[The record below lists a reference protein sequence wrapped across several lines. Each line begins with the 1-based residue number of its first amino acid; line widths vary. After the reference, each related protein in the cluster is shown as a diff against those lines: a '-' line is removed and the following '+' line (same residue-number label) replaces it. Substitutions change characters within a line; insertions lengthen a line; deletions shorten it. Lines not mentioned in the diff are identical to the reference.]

1 MEIRYCAPPGQYL
14 KEDFMCG
21 CALSE
26 EDDEDYGLDCFQIP
40 SKEDDFA
47 ECEPDEGNRKYLMDV
62 VEGSS
67 IRRDT
72 GRENID
78 RALLKA
84 QILSEKKKTFGYSEL
99 SSVVGKWST
108 KELLFAVREPFP
120 SKTTGTNIVFG
131 TVSSSVPLKI
141 ESLMGENGVIFSDG
155 IEDDFISFNS
165 GTEVEISLAD
175 KRGKMVV

>member
-1 MEIRYCAPPGQYL
+1 M
-14 KEDFMCG
+14 
-21 CALSE
+21 LS
-26 EDDEDYGLDCFQIP
+26 
-40 SKEDDFA
+40 
-47 ECEPDEGNRKYLMDV
+47 N
-62 VEGSS
+62 
-67 IRRDT
+67 
-72 GRENID
+72 
-78 RALLKA
+78 
-84 QILSEKKKTFGYSEL
+84 KKKTFGHSEL

-131 TVSSSVPLKI
+131 TVSPYIPLKI

-155 IEDDFISFNS
+155 IEDDYISFNS